1 MQFLK
6 HPWGFWFPDSMT
18 HMLVPLGNHPRWANT
33 TRFCHPRKRWTTME
47 IISHGFMDDILMELF
62 GGGFF
67 HLEKWADFVF
77 SATAPVSPP
86 RPDLL

>member
-1 MQFLK
+1 
-6 HPWGFWFPDSMT
+6 
-18 HMLVPLGNHPRWANT
+18 
-33 TRFCHPRKRWTTME
+33 ME
-47 IISHGFMDDILMELF
+47 IISHGFMDDVLMELC